1 MHHTIP
7 RLDNT
12 LPINY
17 TEYDTST
24 LEAELMERKQ
34 QCRLLDLLEYIEATM
49 KGRQINIR
57 LD

>member
-34 QCRLLDLLEYIEATM
+34 QFRLTMEYVPVLVIMRKAIW
-49 KGRQINIR
+49 RFA
-57 LD
+57 